1 MPHQFKFKAALL
13 TYSQVDNDTAA
24 AFLSPKEAHFNH
36 VADALQPPVVYR
48 LGRESHADGG
58 THYHVF
64 LSFDKRV
71 SFRNERT
78 LDFGTS
84 HPNIKPIPR
93 TPHLAFDY
101 AGKDDDIIYEHGER
115 PGESGA
121 ASSGRDGVYGDALAS
136 ETKEGFLEAVRH
148 GAPRDYV
155 LYFGSISSFAD
166 THYSTPPPPYDSPE
180 FETNGEWRVSEWL
193 HQSGIGRERGRGR
206 VKSLALW
213 GPSLTGKTLWARSLG
228 RYVTLTSFTIQS
240 DTTRIINPTSN
251 VVSQGFGTIREKKF
265 WQPGG
270 KIIYDDDEA
279 GSQVSRSSGWSVPSF
294 PSKGNMYIFDLFTD
308 GMAHTADQGNVARF
322 LPQGIH
328 YWVEG

>member
-1 MPHQFKFKAALL
+1 MPQQFKFKSALL

-36 VADALQPPVVYR
+36 VASALRTPLVYR

-64 LSFDKRV
+64 LSFDQRV

-78 LDFGTS
+78 LDFYSS

-101 AGKDDDIIYEHGER
+101 AGKDDDIIYEYGER

-121 ASSGRDGVYGDALAS
+121 SSSGRDGIYGDALAS
-136 ETKEGFLEAVRH
+136 ETKEGFLEAIRK

-155 LYFGSISSFAD
+155 LYFGSISGFAD
-166 THYSTPPPPYDSPE
+166 AHYATPPPPYDSPR
-180 FETNGEWRVSEWL
+180 FETNGEWRVSDWYD
-193 HQSGIGRERGRGR
+193 QSGIGRQRDRGR

-228 RYVTLTSFTIQS
+228 TLLC
-240 DTTRIINPTSN
+240 
-251 VVSQGFGTIREKKF
+251 V
-265 WQPGG
+265 
-270 KIIYDDDEA
+270 
-279 GSQVSRSSGWSVPSF
+279 GS
-294 PSKGNMYIFDLFTD
+294 
-308 GMAHTADQGNVARF
+308 AHTQNIVGTRPAAA
-322 LPQGIH
+322 
-328 YWVEG
+328 

>member
-1 MPHQFKFKAALL
+1 MGGERGIYTPGGSLVRSLADKVNSASEPAPMPHRFQFKAALL

-78 LDFGTS
+78 LDFYGS

-101 AGKDDDIIYEHGER
+101 AGKDDDVIYEYGER

-121 ASSGRDGVYGDALAS
+121 SSAGRDGIYGDALSA
-136 ETKEGFLEAVRH
+136 ETKEGFLEVVRR

-155 LYFGSISSFAD
+155 LYLGAIHTFAD
-166 THYSTPPPPYDSPE
+166 FHYSTPPPPYHSPE

-193 HQSGIGRERGRGR
+193 HQSGIGRERDRGR

-228 RYVTLTSFTIQS
+228 
-240 DTTRIINPTSN
+240 
-251 VVSQGFGTIREKKF
+251 
-265 WQPGG
+265 
-270 KIIYDDDEA
+270 
-279 GSQVSRSSGWSVPSF
+279 
-294 PSKGNMYIFDLFTD
+294 M
-308 GMAHTADQGNVARF
+308 
-322 LPQGIH
+322 
-328 YWVEG
+328 